1 VNVPSI
7 QFVLFGAAVAL
18 TFHLSRRHNWPQE
31 VLLVANLG
39 FFLTF
44 VPHFLAALPYAGFL
58 ALGYVSTFRASRA
71 GVRWGTVAAI
81 ILSFF
86 WLKRYSF
93 VPDCLTLQFPYVT
106 IGLSYVFFRILH
118 VAIDA
123 QQQTLKARPRLV
135 SYFNYVLNF
144 TSLVSGP
151 IQRLEDYRQ
160 IEEGPSSVDARS
172 FGQSLERIV
181 IGFFKVFVLS
191 SALSVWQQGLLDT
204 VPQANAFLDRL
215 IYGTT
220 IIAMY
225 PVYLYCNFSGYTDVV
240 IGVAGWFGLRLP
252 ENFNRP
258 FQAESFIAFW
268 NRWHITLSSWLRTYV
283 FQPLLLSLLK
293 KMPSRWLEPYLGAF
307 AIFITFF
314 LVGAWHGQTTAFLFF
329 GALQGLGVSVNALY
343 QTFMTKRLGKA
354 AYARLRESALYRNVS
369 RGLTFTWFSFT
380 LLWFWSD
387 WDRLAE
393 ISPQFGVLVAV
404 LIWPVLLALSTV
416 GLGVWCLLFNWSM
429 SVAGS
434 RGQFLTNRYTRTMFG
449 TAILAITVS
458 AAMLLN
464 SASPP
469 IIYKNF

>member
-7 QFVLFGAAVAL
+7 EFVLFGAAVAL
-18 TFHLSRRHNWPQE
+18 TFHLSRGQNWRQG

-44 VPHFLAALPYAGFL
+44 VPHFLAALPYASFL
-58 ALGYVSTFRASRA
+58 ALGYLSTFRASRA
-71 GVRWGTVAAI
+71 AVRWGIVAAI

-93 VPDCLTLQFPYVT
+93 VPDFLTLQFPYVT

-123 QQQTLKARPRLV
+123 QQQDLEAPPRLI

-151 IQRLEDYRQ
+151 IQRFEDYRQ
-160 IEEGPSSVDARS
+160 IEKKPSSVDAAS

-191 SALSVWQQGLLDT
+191 SALSAWQQELLDSAFRT
-204 VPQANAFLDRL
+204 NAFLDRL

-220 IIAMY
+220 IVAMY

-240 IGVAGWFGLRLP
+240 IGVARWFGLPLP

-258 FQAESFIAFW
+258 FQAESFITFW

-283 FQPLLLSLLK
+283 FQPLLLSLVK
-293 KMPSRWLEPYLGAF
+293 RMPSRWLEPFLGAF
-307 AIFITFF
+307 AIFVTFF
-314 LVGAWHGQTTAFLFF
+314 LIGAWHGQTPAFLFF

-343 QTFMTKRLGKA
+343 QTFMTKRLGKT
-354 AYARLRESALYRNVS
+354 AYAGLRKSVFYRNVS

-393 ISPQFGVLVAV
+393 SAAQFGATVTIF
-404 LIWPVLLALSTV
+404 IWPVLLALSTV
-416 GLGVWCLLFNWSM
+416 ILGAWFRLFNWSM
-429 SVAGS
+429 SVAES
-434 RGQFLTNRYTRTMFG
+434 WGQFLTNRYTRTMLG

-458 AAMLLN
+458 ATMLLN